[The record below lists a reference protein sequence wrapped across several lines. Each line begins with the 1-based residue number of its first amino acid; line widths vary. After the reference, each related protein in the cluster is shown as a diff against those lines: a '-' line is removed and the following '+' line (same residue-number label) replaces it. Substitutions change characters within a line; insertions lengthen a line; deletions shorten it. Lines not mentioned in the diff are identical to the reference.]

1 LRAGVACGYGSAIK
15 KEVSVDKTQTPST
28 EHVEFDRLCERVEEF
43 DYLPDL
49 SHHQADDQPPP
60 QSQELDQR
68 ILAGLVS
75 PV

>member
-1 LRAGVACGYGSAIK
+1 
-15 KEVSVDKTQTPST
+15 
-28 EHVEFDRLCERVEEF
+28 VEFDRLCEQVGEF

-49 SHHQADDQPPP
+49 SPDMPDDRTPEEN
-60 QSQELDQR
+60 QELDQR

>member
-1 LRAGVACGYGSAIK
+1 MGLRELRRV
-15 KEVSVDKTQTPST
+15 KEVSVDRTQTPST
-28 EHVEFDRLCERVEEF
+28 EHVEFDRLCEQVEEF

-49 SHHQADDQPPP
+49 SRALPDDRDR
-60 QSQELDQR
+60 EERREIDQR

>member
-1 LRAGVACGYGSAIK
+1 
-15 KEVSVDKTQTPST
+15 VDRTRTPST
-28 EHVEFDRLCERVEEF
+28 EHLEFDRLCEQVEEF

-49 SHHQADDQPPP
+49 SHAHPDDQPPP
-60 QSQELDQR
+60 PRQELDHR

>member
-1 LRAGVACGYGSAIK
+1 MDR
-15 KEVSVDKTQTPST
+15 TQTPSA
-28 EHVEFDRLCERVEEF
+28 EHLEFDRLCERVDEF

-49 SHHQADDQPPP
+49 SRGLPGDRDP
-60 QSQELDQR
+60 EKTREIDQR